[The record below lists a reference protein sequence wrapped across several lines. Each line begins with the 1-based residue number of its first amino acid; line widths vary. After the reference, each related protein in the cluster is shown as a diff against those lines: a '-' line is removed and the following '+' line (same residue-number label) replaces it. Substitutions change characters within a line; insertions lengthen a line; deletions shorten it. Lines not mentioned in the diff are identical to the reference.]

1 MSKKSRFKYKKR
13 DKKAVEKRAHQSGG
27 LFDSILK
34 SDFTSFNPKEGNY
47 CLRIL
52 PPTWPDAEHY
62 GLDVF
67 VHYGVGSD
75 NQSYVCLDKMLGE
88 TCPVCEERRKAEAEG
103 DVDYAKMLTATKRVL
118 VWVIDRANEDSGP
131 LLWSMPWT
139 VDRDFSNLSIDK
151 KTGEVFAIDDPEEGF
166 DVDFTR
172 QGKGLKTKYIGSQI
186 ARRESPLNDDPEI
199 MDEWL
204 AFIQDNPLTDTIQYF
219 DYDHIAAVAKGRP
232 KEDED
237 DDDEDDD
244 DEQPVKK
251 RVAKKRAVVEDEDD
265 DDEDDDDEQ
274 PVKKRVAKKRA
285 VVEDE
290 DGDDEDDDD
299 DDEDDLPPRRKPRD
313 EDEDED
319 DEADDDDDDDEP
331 PVRRRPSKRR
341 KRRR

>member
-34 SDFTSFNPKEGNY
+34 SNFASFNPKEGDY
-47 CLRIL
+47 SLRIM

-75 NQSYVCLDKMLGE
+75 NQSYACLNKMLGE
-88 TCPVCEERRKAEAEG
+88 KCPVCEERKKAEAEG
-103 DVDYAKMLTATKRVL
+103 DADYAKMLTATKRVL

-151 KTGEVFAIDDPEEGF
+151 KSGEVFAIDDPAEGF
-166 DVDFTR
+166 DIDFTR
-172 QGKGLKTKYIGSQI
+172 KGKGLKTKYIGAQI

-199 MDEWL
+199 VDEWL
-204 AFIQDNPLTDTIQYF
+204 MFIQDNPLTEVIQYF

-232 KEDED
+232 KDNEDEDDEEDEDEQPVRRRSSKSKAGLKKRAKVRDDDEDDDEDEDELPTKKRATKKRAAVDDEED

-244 DEQPVKK
+244 E
-251 RVAKKRAVVEDEDD
+251 
-265 DDEDDDDEQ
+265 
-274 PVKKRVAKKRA
+274 
-285 VVEDE
+285 
-290 DGDDEDDDD
+290 
-299 DDEDDLPPRRKPRD
+299 DDEDDLPPRRKPRYD
-313 EDEDED
+313 EEDEDDEDED
-319 DEADDDDDDDEP
+319 DEDEQP
-331 PVRRRPSKRR
+331 
-341 KRRR
+341 